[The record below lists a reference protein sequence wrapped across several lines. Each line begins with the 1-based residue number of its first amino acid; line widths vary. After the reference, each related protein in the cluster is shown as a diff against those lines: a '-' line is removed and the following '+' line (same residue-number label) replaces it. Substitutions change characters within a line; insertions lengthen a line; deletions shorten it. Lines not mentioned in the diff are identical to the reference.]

1 MIPLRRLTL
10 QSASTPCA
18 GAAPSV
24 MFRRQS
30 WVGTFL
36 FSFPEKTTTKNEL
49 VYSVVVH
56 VFFSACP
63 LTPENTWHCRV
74 KAPPQLEIVYSRD
87 KLSFTS
93 KPRPTEF
100 QNSQKLEKKMLAHFI
115 EKKKGHFLILLIWG
129 NNTVGHLLL
138 SKLHPQ

>member
-1 MIPLRRLTL
+1 MIPLRMLTL
-10 QSASTPCA
+10 RSANTPCA
-18 GAAPSV
+18 GAAPSA

-36 FSFPEKTTTKNEL
+36 FSFPEKTTTKNES

-100 QNSQKLEKKMLAHFI
+100 QNSQKLGGKNVSPLYREKKRSFPDLANMG
-115 EKKKGHFLILLIWG
+115 K
-129 NNTVGHLLL
+129 
-138 SKLHPQ
+138 